1 MYAISWYN
9 NCFISSNES
18 LINDRGVSYLREFDT
33 RTLKD
38 RRKYPTP
45 VISRF
50 TLWGRRQTFRR
61 KEDQERGGYVDRY
74 HSGLLI
80 LFTLAVGLTVLDA
93 LFTIM
98 ILDDGG
104 WEINPVVRSVIQ
116 LYGDRFW
123 VWKFVIVSFSL
134 TLLCLHSKFRLV
146 MPVILGITAISII
159 VILYQIFL
167 YIY

>member
-1 MYAISWYN
+1 M
-9 NCFISSNES
+9 
-18 LINDRGVSYLREFDT
+18 REFET

-38 RRKYPTP
+38 RRKQPTP
-45 VISRF
+45 AISRF
-50 TLWGRRQTFRR
+50 TLWGRRKTFRR
-61 KEDQERGGYVDRY
+61 KEDQERRGYVDRY
-74 HSGLLI
+74 DFGLLI
-80 LFTLAVGLTVLDA
+80 LMTLAVGLNVLDA
-93 LFTIM
+93 LFTMM

-104 WEINPVVRSVIQ
+104 WEINPVVGSVIQ

-123 VWKFVIVSFSL
+123 VWKFGIVSFSL

-146 MPVILGITAISII
+146 VPIILGITAISGT

>member
-1 MYAISWYN
+1 MI
-9 NCFISSNES
+9 
-18 LINDRGVSYLREFDT
+18 EFDT
-33 RTLKD
+33 RKLKD

-50 TLWGRRQTFRR
+50 TLWGRRKTFRR
-61 KEDQERGGYVDRY
+61 KEDRDRGGYVDRY

-80 LFTLAVGLTVLDA
+80 LLTLTVGLTVLDA
-93 LFTIM
+93 LFTMM

-123 VWKFVIVSFSL
+123 VWKFGIVCFPL
-134 TLLCLHSKFRLV
+134 TVLCLHSRFRLV
-146 MPVILGITAISII
+146 MLAILGITGISII
-159 VILYQIFL
+159 SIFYQIWL
-167 YIY
+167 YVY

>member
-1 MYAISWYN
+1 MR
-9 NCFISSNES
+9 EV
-18 LINDRGVSYLREFDT
+18 DLRIV
-33 RTLKD
+33 KD
-38 RRKYPTP
+38 RRRQPTP
-45 VISRF
+45 AISRF
-50 TLWGRRQTFRR
+50 TLWGRRKTFRR
-61 KEDQERGGYVDRY
+61 KEDQQRGGYVDHY

-80 LFTLAVGLTVLDA
+80 LPTLAVGLTVLDA
-93 LFTIM
+93 LFTMM

-123 VWKFVIVSFSL
+123 VWKYFIVSFPL
-134 TLLCLHSKFRLV
+134 TLLCIHSKFRLV
-146 MPVILGITAISII
+146 MPVIWGITTISVF

>member
-1 MYAISWYN
+1 M
-9 NCFISSNES
+9 
-18 LINDRGVSYLREFDT
+18 REFDT

-38 RRKYPTP
+38 RRKQPTP
-45 VISRF
+45 AISRF
-50 TLWGRRQTFRR
+50 TFWGRRKTFRR
-61 KEDQERGGYVDRY
+61 KEDQEKGGYVDRY

-80 LFTLAVGLTVLDA
+80 LLTLAVGLTVLDA
-93 LFTIM
+93 FFTMM

-104 WEINPVVRSVIQ
+104 WEVNPVVHSVIQ

-123 VWKFVIVSFSL
+123 IWKFVIVSIPL
-134 TLLCLHSKFRLV
+134 TLLCVLSKFRFV
-146 MPVILGITAISII
+146 MPVILGITTISIL

>member
-1 MYAISWYN
+1 M
-9 NCFISSNES
+9 
-18 LINDRGVSYLREFDT
+18 REFET

-38 RRKYPTP
+38 RRKQPTLA
-45 VISRF
+45 ISRF
-50 TLWGRRQTFRR
+50 TLWGRRKTFQR
-61 KEDQERGGYVDRY
+61 KVDQERGGYVDRY

-80 LFTLAVGLTVLDA
+80 LLTLAVGLTVLDA
-93 LFTIM
+93 LFTMM

-123 VWKFVIVSFSL
+123 VWKFVIVSFPL

-146 MPVILGITAISII
+146 MPVILGITAISVT

>member
-1 MYAISWYN
+1 
-9 NCFISSNES
+9 
-18 LINDRGVSYLREFDT
+18 LREFET

-38 RRKYPTP
+38 RRKQPTP
-45 VISRF
+45 AISRF
-50 TLWGRRQTFRR
+50 TLWGRRKTFRR
-61 KEDQERGGYVDRY
+61 KEEQERGGYVDRY

-80 LFTLAVGLTVLDA
+80 LLTLVVGLNVLDA
-93 LFTIM
+93 LFTMM

-104 WEINPVVRSVIQ
+104 WEVNPVVRSVIQ

-123 VWKFVIVSFSL
+123 VWKFVIVSFPL

-146 MPVILGITAISII
+146 IPNILGITAISVT